1 MNQEARVLAH
11 LESFKSITSMEAMR
25 HLKIVSLHPRLTK
38 LRRLGFRIDAVA
50 YFVGKSRYLRYF
62 LIRGPK
68 R

>member
-11 LESFKSITSMEAMR
+11 LESYKSITSMEAMR

-38 LRRLGFRIDAVA
+38 LRRLGCRIDAVA
-50 YFVGKSRYLRYF
+50 DKPGSRYLRYF

>member
-11 LESFKSITSMEAMR
+11 LKSFKSITSMEAMR
-25 HLKIVSLHPRLTK
+25 HLRIVSLHPRLTK

-50 YFVGKSRYLRYF
+50 DKPGSRYLRYF